1 MHRIPGMGKRSE
13 TDTAIRNIMNWA
25 QRPEWSEEQASV
37 FDAHLAPVCD
47 RTDITQEELIQAS
60 L

>member
-1 MHRIPGMGKRSE
+1 MGKRSE
-13 TDTAIRNIMNWA
+13 TDKAIRNIMNWA